1 MYSLYCG
8 FVHLICLFIWFALF
22 KWFLSHSASR
32 LTVQYR
38 IPPYPAM
45 CVLTSL
51 QGLVTLYLKLTS
63 ILLFDV
69 VAVNISVL
77 KENCLEMEKFDEG
90 DLKENVGIAED
101 LMVSTRVFTNILTDF
116 LHDLEVSVPPSPAMY
131 PACIQLSFIPPLVS
145 SQLPCMSG
153 SDDFINVVAVT
164 GLHAW
169 FEEFLF
175 RSKFN
180 E

>member
-1 MYSLYCG
+1 
-8 FVHLICLFIWFALF
+8 
-22 KWFLSHSASR
+22 
-32 LTVQYR
+32 
-38 IPPYPAM
+38 
-45 CVLTSL
+45 
-51 QGLVTLYLKLTS
+51 
-63 ILLFDV
+63 
-69 VAVNISVL
+69 
-77 KENCLEMEKFDEG
+77 MEKFDEG

-101 LMVSTRVFTNILTDF
+101 LIISTRVFTNILTDF
-116 LHDLEVSVPPSPAMY
+116 LRGLEVSVPSPSPAMY

-180 E
+180 EQLEAAADCLAVISDVFPGIVDHVMEWNLKQTELLTDLS

>member
-116 LHDLEVSVPPSPAMY
+116 LHDLEVSVPSIPSHVSCLHPAVLH
-131 PACIQLSFIPPLVS
+131 PT
-145 SQLPCMSG
+145 
-153 SDDFINVVAVT
+153 T
-164 GLHAW
+164 GLIPAALHVWVWRFHQRCGCDWASCVVW
-169 FEEFLF
+169 RISLQ
-175 RSKFN
+175 KQI
-180 E
+180 